1 MRLTNANVLL
11 TGGSRGIGPHIARA
25 LVARGARVT
34 LAARSESDLK
44 EVANRLRGDRV
55 AIAASDVTTP
65 EGREAALDAA
75 EDAFGP
81 VDVLVN
87 NAGVERVSR
96 FADTTPSDIGGMIG
110 LNLDAT
116 IRLSRLVLPGMLE
129 RRSGQIV
136 NISSLAGKAAAPFN
150 VVYSATKWGLVGFSY
165 SLRAEL
171 RGSGVG
177 VSVVCPGYVER
188 DGMFSRHAVTDVRRV
203 SGTLT
208 TPEKVAAAVVKAI
221 ERNKAEVVV
230 SGALPKL
237 ADVSFALSPDLS
249 IATAYRVGGYEPFRR
264 EVEGSDA
271 TRA

>member
-1 MRLTNANVLL
+1 
-11 TGGSRGIGPHIARA
+11 
-25 LVARGARVT
+25 
-34 LAARSESDLK
+34 
-44 EVANRLRGDRV
+44 
-55 AIAASDVTTP
+55 
-65 EGREAALDAA
+65 
-75 EDAFGP
+75 
-81 VDVLVN
+81 
-87 NAGVERVSR
+87 
-96 FADTTPSDIGGMIG
+96 
-110 LNLDAT
+110 
-116 IRLSRLVLPGMLE
+116 
-129 RRSGQIV
+129 
-136 NISSLAGKAAAPFN
+136 
-150 VVYSATKWGLVGFSY
+150 VGFSY

-188 DGMFSRHAVTDVRRV
+188 DGMFSRHSVTDVRRV